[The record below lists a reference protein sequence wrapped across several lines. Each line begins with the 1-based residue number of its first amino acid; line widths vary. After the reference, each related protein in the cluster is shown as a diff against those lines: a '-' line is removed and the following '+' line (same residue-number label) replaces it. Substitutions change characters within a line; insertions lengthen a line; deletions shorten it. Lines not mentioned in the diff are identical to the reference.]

1 MIYVAVFFAY
11 VALDYCWSKY
21 TKMVG
26 QDRALAA
33 ANWAVALL
41 LIGAFGLLGY
51 VQNHWLLVPAALGSW
66 VGTYYSLRGS
76 SIARIARQV
85 LRMEVPPWRPGMH

>member
-1 MIYVAVFFAY
+1 MIYIAVFFAY
-11 VALDYCWSKY
+11 VALDFCWSKY

-66 VGTYYSLRGS
+66 IGTYCSLRSQSLLKGL
-76 SIARIARQV
+76 RQV
-85 LRMEVPPWRPGMH
+85 LRMEVPPWRPGIY